1 MDTPTS
7 GQCYGYAAAC
17 VDVGRNVIHNTREM
31 EKQNTIAGPY
41 WFSIY
46 TTFCATLSLIFY
58 IWENADVQGTL
69 QTLNDAEYGR
79 DVLVKLAYKSMAAA
93 RHPETLAVS
102 SEPFNH
108 TLSFSL
114 TIIQTVFNRLPEKLG
129 KSQRN
134 QSTAHRKR
142 HTPLSNQNDGH
153 NFHDNKDMETPY
165 DSFEYLQ
172 EANSSTNSRVSTQRT
187 DVVDLGESPPLDV
200 PLNPMH
206 FATIPERPPHSNF
219 ARFLGPDSIEDL
231 FRPESEYS
239 GDFVPL
245 NIDSS
250 LSLFL
255 KTLTL

>member
-1 MDTPTS
+1 L
-7 GQCYGYAAAC
+7 
-17 VDVGRNVIHNTREM
+17 V
-31 EKQNTIAGPY
+31 
-41 WFSIY
+41 
-46 TTFCATLSLIFY
+46 FY
-58 IWENADVQGTL
+58 LYNILRDALPRFYVWENADVQGTL

-108 TLSFSL
+108 TFSFSL